1 MAAIVSRVGAE
12 PRDGVGTNLSR
23 LGLRWW
29 LWDTSCVIGSTA
41 LVGEHWSLS
50 GNHFDDWEP
59 CDGVEG
65 AVQNPTLAIIREEN
79 VALHCADA
87 WCNETVAGV

>member
-59 CDGVEG
+59 CDEV
-65 AVQNPTLAIIREEN
+65 
-79 VALHCADA
+79 
-87 WCNETVAGV
+87 

>member
-12 PRDGVGTNLSR
+12 PRDGICDKNLSR

-41 LVGEHWSLS
+41 LVGEYWGLS
-50 GNHFDDWEP
+50 GNHLDVWKT
-59 CDGVEG
+59 CNGAEG
-65 AVQNPTLAIIREEN
+65 AVRKPMLATVREEECRI
-79 VALHCADA
+79 ALCR
-87 WCNETVAGV
+87 CMV